1 MKATQKITLFKFFL
15 TLFILFAIYGC
26 QTTDNVNTSKP
37 SVSNLKSDKIQP
49 DLPEEE
55 ELVIKR
61 TSTIEKETVQSKEDA
76 ELEKAHIEKFQKRFF
91 GMMGGHGGKAPQD
104 TNEEDQAANQEQTV
118 NSLSV
123 KPAKSKKRPF
133 EELEK
138 RLYGNWINDLKTE
151 SYEFHDDGTVL
162 INVTGQRSK
171 SHTLNGNYVLLKE
184 DRIKFDFEND
194 SFARQMPAR
203 YYKITMSDNEF
214 VLIDEPKK
222 SGGPDGPTTKYK
234 RIK

>member
-1 MKATQKITLFKFFL
+1 MRDTKRIILSKSCFA
-15 TLFILFAIYGC
+15 LFILFAIYGC
-26 QTTDNVNTSKP
+26 QTTDNVNTPKT

-49 DLPEEE
+49 DLPKE
-55 ELVIKR
+55 ELVVK
-61 TSTIEKETVQSKEDA
+61 TTNTMDKDTVQSKEDE
-76 ELEKAHIEKFQKRFF
+76 ELEKAHIEKFQKRLF
-91 GMMGGHGGKAPQD
+91 GMMGGHGGNAPQD